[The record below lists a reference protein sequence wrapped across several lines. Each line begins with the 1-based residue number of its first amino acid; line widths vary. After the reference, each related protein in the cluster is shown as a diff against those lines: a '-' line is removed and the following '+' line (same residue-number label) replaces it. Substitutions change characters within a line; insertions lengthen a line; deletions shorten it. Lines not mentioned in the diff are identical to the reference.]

1 MRHLQITKRR
11 VPLDR
16 AEEYAAL
23 WHALRQA
30 AAQLDARA
38 WLFRAQPGSD
48 YFVEFIEWQS
58 DRAHSVFD
66 QADVSAAFAALNAAF
81 PFEESDT
88 WLEARI

>member
-11 VPLDR
+11 IPLGR
-16 AEEYAAL
+16 ADEYATL

-30 AAQLDARA
+30 AAQRDARA
-38 WLFRAQPGSD
+38 WLFRAQAGD
-48 YFVEFIEWQS
+48 HFVEFVEWQS

-66 QADVSAAFAALNAAF
+66 QAAVSASFAALNAAF